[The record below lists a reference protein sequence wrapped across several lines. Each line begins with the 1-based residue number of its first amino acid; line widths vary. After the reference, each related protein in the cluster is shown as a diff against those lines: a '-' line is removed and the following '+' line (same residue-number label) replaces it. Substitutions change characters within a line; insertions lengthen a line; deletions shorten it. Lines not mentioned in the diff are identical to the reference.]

1 MDRSKIRSLIIV
13 LVVGY
18 LVFFAANY
26 FFLKSTIKW
35 PEEEMTDSTQ
45 AMTEEEEGLN
55 LTWDISGR
63 TGPQSAK
70 TEEEK
75 EAAKREEIRKETA
88 SIVDSALV
96 AETTPITQD
105 LQGTKTELT
114 TTRDQV
120 NELERLIAVLA
131 TQADSLDQ
139 ANAARLSKIVEQMKP
154 ADAAAI
160 MNRLGDKAN
169 AELLLKMKQRQAA
182 RILAAM
188 PRERA
193 AEVAKYLSRAY
204 ARSSI

>member
-1 MDRSKIRSLIIV
+1 MDRGKIRSLIIV

-18 LVFFAANY
+18 VVFFAANY
-26 FFLKSTIKW
+26 FFLKATVKW
-35 PEEEMTDSTQ
+35 PEAEMTDSTQ
-45 AMTEEEEGLN
+45 VMAEEEEGLN

-75 EAAKREEIRKETA
+75 EAAKRDEIRKETT

-96 AETTPITQD
+96 AETTPLNQEIE
-105 LQGTKTELT
+105 GAKAELT

>member
-1 MDRSKIRSLIIV
+1 MDKSKVKPLIIV

-26 FFLKSTIKW
+26 FFLKSTVKW
-35 PEEEMTDSTQ
+35 PEEDLADSTALAEQ
-45 AMTEEEEGLN
+45 EEEGLN
-55 LTWDISGR
+55 LTWDISGEA
-63 TGPQSAK
+63 GPQSAK
-70 TEEEK
+70 TKEEQE
-75 EAAKREEIRKETA
+75 EAERQEQRKETLA
-88 SIVDSALV
+88 IVDSALV
-96 AETTPITQD
+96 TETTPIARE
-105 LQGTKTELT
+105 LEGTKDELS

-139 ANAARLSKIVEQMKP
+139 ANAVRLSKIVEQMKP

-193 AEVAKYLSRAY
+193 AEVAKFLSRAY

>member
-1 MDRSKIRSLIIV
+1 MDRSKIKTLITI

-18 LVFFAANY
+18 IVFGTASY
-26 FFLKSTIKW
+26 FYLKSTVKW
-35 PEEEMTDSTQ
+35 PEVPADSTQ
-45 AMTEEEEGLN
+45 GQPTEQGLN
-55 LTWDISGR
+55 LTWDISGES
-63 TGPQSAK
+63 GPQSAVNEQQK
-70 TEEEK
+70 EEAEK
-75 EAAKREEIRKETA
+75 QERQQETKA
-88 SIVDSALV
+88 IVDSAL
-96 AETTPITQD
+96 AEHTEPIQTK
-105 LQGTKTELT
+105 LQGTEKELT
-114 TTRDQV
+114 TTREQV
-120 NELERLIAVLA
+120 NELERLIALLA
-131 TQADSLDQ
+131 TQADSVDA

-169 AELLLKMKQRQAA
+169 AEMLLKMKQRQAA

>member
-1 MDRSKIRSLIIV
+1 MDRSKIKPLIIV
-13 LVVGY
+13 LIVGY

-26 FFLKSTIKW
+26 FFLKATVEW
-35 PEEEMTDSTQ
+35 PEEGMTDSTQ
-45 AMTEEEEGLN
+45 AMVEEEEGLN

-63 TGPQSAK
+63 AGPQSAK
-70 TEEEK
+70 TEEEI
-75 EAAKREEIRKETA
+75 EAAKRAEIREETA

-96 AETTPITQD
+96 AETTPLNQE
-105 LQGTKTELT
+105 LQGTKAELT

>member
-1 MDRSKIRSLIIV
+1 MDKSKVKPLIIV
-13 LVVGY
+13 FVVGY
-18 LVFFAANY
+18 IAAFAANY
-26 FFLKSTIKW
+26 FYLKSTIQW
-35 PEEEMTDSTQ
+35 PEGEWEDSLQ
-45 AMTEEEEGLN
+45 VEEELGLN
-55 LTWDISGR
+55 LTWDISGK
-63 TGPQSAK
+63 TPPATAK
-70 TEEEK
+70 SKEEEEK
-75 EAAKREEIRKETA
+75 AIRDAQRKETKA
-88 SIVDSALV
+88 IVDSALV
-96 AETTPITQD
+96 AETTPLTRELEGTQV
-105 LQGTKTELT
+105 ELA
-114 TTRDQV
+114 TTREQV
-120 NELERLIAVLA
+120 NELERLISLLA
-131 TQADSLDQ
+131 AQADSLDQ